1 MATKKSGVNI
11 PVEFS
16 GPAQLILFTRYG
28 DPREAGFEQKWITD
42 WFVQEQFPWYPKRQ
56 ICVHK
61 HFRSLLEKAFKDL
74 TVLGLQDEIKT
85 SDKGFNIRTIK
96 GSPVLSLH
104 SWGAAIDL
112 NAADNPTGS
121 AGKWSKEFI
130 EVMVNNQIFCGQ
142 NWIGRK
148 DPMHFAMVNG

>member
-1 MATKKSGVNI
+1 MATRRSGVNI

-16 GPAQLILFTRYG
+16 GPAQLVLFTRYG
-28 DPREAGFEQKWITD
+28 DPREPGFEQKWITD
-42 WFVQEQFPWYPKRQ
+42 WFVQEHFPWFPKRQ

-61 HFRSLLEKAFKDL
+61 HFKTQLEKAFKDL
-74 TVLGLQDEIKT
+74 AVLGLQDEIKT
-85 SDKGFNIRTIK
+85 SDKGFVIRTIK

-112 NAADNPTGS
+112 NAKENPLGS